1 MRPADLGDRE
11 RLLDLMAGFYAESG
25 FVLDRPHAEGAFTT
39 LLGDPRLG
47 RVWLIEQDQA
57 VVGYVVVTFV
67 FAMEHGG
74 LQAWVDDLY
83 VEPSARGEGLGTAAL
98 AAVRESCAGL
108 GVRALAVEVGHD
120 NAAAQA
126 VYSSAGMVSI
136 DRGLMMASLADPLHE
151 V

>member
-11 RLLDLMAGFYAESG
+11 RLLDLMADFYAESG
-25 FVLDRPHAEGAFTT
+25 FVLDRPHAEGAFAT
-39 LLGDPRLG
+39 LLRDPRLG

-67 FAMEHGG
+67 FAMEYGG
-74 LQAWVDDLY
+74 LAAWVDDLY
-83 VEPSARGEGLGTAAL
+83 VEPHARGAGLGTGAL
-98 AAVRESCAGL
+98 AEVRESCAGL
-108 GVRALAVEVGHD
+108 GVRALAVEVGRD

-126 VYSSAGMVSI
+126 VYRSAGMVAI
-136 DRGLMMASLADPLHE
+136 DRELMMVSLADPLHE

>member
-47 RVWLIEQDQA
+47 RVWLIEQDRA
-57 VVGYVVVTFV
+57 VVGYIVVTFV

-74 LQAWVDDLY
+74 LAAWVDDLY
-83 VEPSARGEGLGTAAL
+83 IEPQARGAGLGTAAL
-98 AAVRESCAGL
+98 ADVREACAEL

-126 VYSSAGMVSI
+126 VYRSAGLVPI
-136 DRGLMMASLADPLHE
+136 DRRLMMVSLADPLHE

>member
-25 FVLDRPHAEGAFTT
+25 YVLDRSRAEGAFTT

-47 RVWLIEQDQA
+47 RVWLIEQDRA
-57 VVGYVVVTFV
+57 VVGYIVVTFV

-74 LQAWVDDLY
+74 LAAWVDDLY
-83 VEPSARGEGLGTAAL
+83 VEPHARGAGLGSAAL
-98 AAVRESCAGL
+98 AAVREACAAL
-108 GVRALAVEVGHD
+108 GVRALTVEVGRD

-126 VYSSAGMVSI
+126 VYRSAGMGPI
-136 DRGLMMASLADPLHE
+136 DRRLMMVSLADPLHE
-151 V
+151 A

>member
-11 RLLDLMAGFYAESG
+11 RLLDLMADFYAESG

-47 RVWLIEQDQA
+47 RVWLIEQDLQ

-74 LQAWVDDLY
+74 LAAWVDDLY
-83 VEPSARGEGLGTAAL
+83 VEPHARGAGLGTAAL
-98 AAVRESCAGL
+98 ADVRETCAGL
-108 GVRALAVEVGHD
+108 GVRALAVQVGRD
-120 NAAAQA
+120 NVAAQA
-126 VYSSAGMVSI
+126 VYRSAGMMAI
-136 DRGLMMASLADPLHE
+136 DRGLMMVSLAGPVHQA
-151 V
+151 